1 MKRFTLFF
9 LLGLFLFTLGTIF
22 VPYHQGTNSTASGF
36 LSGNG
41 SSTSLF
47 VPTAR
52 RVAVS
57 IVTANS
63 GKYSVLVFDGT
74 RGRFIANLTAM
85 GNMYREVELPDSGTY
100 YFVYRGNG
108 TARIAIRTISTYP
121 SERVLSVEY
130 VSGGT
135 LAFLLAV
142 LIWRGVRR

>member
-9 LLGLFLFTLGTIF
+9 LLGLFLFTVGPFF
-22 VPYHQGTNSTASGF
+22 VPHQQEMNSTASGF

-41 SSTSLF
+41 SSTSIF
-47 VPTAR
+47 VSTAR

-57 IVTANS
+57 VVTDNS
-63 GKYSVLVFDGT
+63 GRYGILIFDGT

-108 TARIAIRTISTYP
+108 TARIAIRTISAYP
-121 SERVLSVEY
+121 SERVLRTEY

-135 LAFLLAV
+135 VAFLLAV
-142 LIWRGVRR
+142 LIWPGVRK